1 MSRSRKLKSAWRAVT
16 HAVERRTHPQN
27 FILNDKTPWVE
38 IYRDGIMA
46 VRHYTLPP
54 MDTISVD
61 GKAVDVSKTPHK
73 TPILLIPALGIQAWT
88 WDLMPS
94 RSMVRYLMARG
105 YEVYLLDWGKPSLSN
120 RELGLS
126 TYVTEWMPAA
136 VEAVRSHA
144 EVEQISLVGYC
155 MGGLLAM
162 MYLGAFADAPVRNL
176 STIASPV
183 NFHKSGGFGAVMALL
198 SYPALKVHD
207 WFQLRL
213 EPFNTKLF
221 HIPGSLLSVGFK
233 MTNPPGV
240 VASYIDLVRNLSD
253 REYVTDHMTMGQWFN
268 DMVDYPGATVREV
281 IEKMIIANSLAGG
294 RIRIGD
300 QSADF
305 TNIRCSLLA
314 FAGTTDRIVSVQ
326 AAKDIMRLTS
336 STDRRFEVVPGGHA
350 GVFAGSKAPT
360 HAWRIIADWLAA
372 RSD

>member
-1 MSRSRKLKSAWRAVT
+1 MNYRHTLSSGWRAVS
-16 HAVERRTHPQN
+16 HAVERRRHPHR

-38 IYRDGIMA
+38 IYRNGIMA

-54 MDTISVD
+54 MDAISVD
-61 GKAVDVSKTPHK
+61 GNDIPVSKTRHRV
-73 TPILLIPALGIQAWT
+73 PILLVPALGIQTWT

-94 RSMVRYLMARG
+94 RSMVRYLIARG
-105 YEVYLLDWGKPSLSN
+105 YDVYVLDWGSPSLSD

-126 TYVTEWMPAA
+126 TYVNEWMPEA
-136 VEAVRSHA
+136 VEAVRQHGESN
-144 EVEQISLVGYC
+144 EVSLVGYC
-155 MGGLLAM
+155 MGGLLCL
-162 MYLGAFADAPVRNL
+162 MYLGAFPDAPVRNL

-183 NFHKSGGFGAVMALL
+183 NFHKSGPFGSIMGLV

-207 WFQLRL
+207 WFQVRL
-213 EPFNTKLF
+213 EPVSAKLF
-221 HIPGSLLSVGFK
+221 HIPANLLSFGFK

-240 VASYIDLVRNLSD
+240 VASYLDLVRNISD
-253 REYVTDHMTMGQWFN
+253 REYVTEYMTVGQWFN

-281 IEKMIIANSLAGG
+281 IEKMVIRNSLAGG

-300 QSADF
+300 RYSDF
-305 TNIRCSLLA
+305 SNITANLLA

-336 STDRRFEVVPGGHA
+336 SKDRRFDVVPGGHA

-360 HAWRIIADWLAA
+360 HAWRAIADWLAV